1 MLGHQNIIF
10 KSWYIL
16 VAPGWMLKLLLC
28 PSSKIIFLSSGIFG
42 TQILSWSRKA
52 TSNPTL
58 KLLSLPYSIA
68 SNWVLWKGSVFWP
81 SLISP
86 SNSLVI
92 LKVPNL
98 TLLGVTSH
106 ARLRSLNCSRR
117 SISLTIKANI
127 CRDFLLK
134 ASATTLAL
142 PGW

>member
-16 VAPGWMLKLLLC
+16 VAPGWILKLLLC
-28 PSSKIIFLSSGIFG
+28 PSSRIIFLSSSTLG
-42 TQILSWSRKA
+42 TQILFWSLK
-52 TSNPTL
+52 TPFDPTL
-58 KLLSLPYSIA
+58 KLLSLPDSIA
-68 SNWVLWKGSVFWP
+68 SNRVLRKWSIFWP

-98 TLLGVTSH
+98 TLLRVTSH
-106 ARLRSLNCSRR
+106 ARLRSLNYSRR
-117 SISLTIKANI
+117 SISLTIKVDI

-134 ASATTLAL
+134 ASATSLAL